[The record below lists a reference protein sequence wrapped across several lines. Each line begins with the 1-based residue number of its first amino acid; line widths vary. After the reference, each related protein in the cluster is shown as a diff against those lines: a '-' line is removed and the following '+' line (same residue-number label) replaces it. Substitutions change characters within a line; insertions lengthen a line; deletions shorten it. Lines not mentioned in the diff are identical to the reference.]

1 MSLLKKI
8 IQYNSPDKIQKRLGV
23 SNKIFWIFKFLFGV
37 FLGLL
42 TILFL
47 ELF

>member
-1 MSLLKKI
+1 MNLLKKI
-8 IQYNSPDKIQKRLGV
+8 IEYNSPYNIQKRLGV
-23 SNKIFWIFKFLFGV
+23 SDKIFWIFKFLFGV

-42 TILFL
+42 TIIFL